1 MRLARWKILPLL
13 FSLPLACSDGTAPP
27 PSTSGDYVLESVGS
41 RPLPATIHSGEGY
54 ATIVL
59 WSTLNFDPTGRAVLV
74 ERMRHTSP
82 NDPPYE
88 LTHRTDYSY
97 QVTGDHIAFDYFP
110 PCPPNAL
117 CVEPPTGTLGT
128 SSLVL
133 SWSGSP
139 PWRAPALYRLTE
151 NVLHN
156 SD

>member
-1 MRLARWKILPLL
+1 MRVSRWTILSLM
-13 FSLPLACSDGTAPP
+13 FSIPLACSDGTAPP
-27 PSTSGDYVLESVGS
+27 PSTTADYVLESVGG
-41 RPLPATIHSGEGY
+41 RPLPATVHSGGGY
-54 ATIVL
+54 ATMVI
-59 WSTLNFDPTGRAVLV
+59 WSTLDFDEAGTAVLV

-82 NDPPYE
+82 DEPAYE
-88 LTHRTDYSY
+88 ATNRTDYSY
-97 QVTGDHIAFDYFP
+97 RVTGDRITFDYFP

-133 SWSGSP
+133 SWSGNP

-156 SD
+156 SN